1 MGKSRAGPSWKE
13 GDLKQRL
20 ETLEVPGRREIRV
33 KRRTEGTENKKSTVF
48 LVLPQAYAATKG

>member
-1 MGKSRAGPSWKE
+1 ME
-13 GDLKQRL
+13 GRRPKT